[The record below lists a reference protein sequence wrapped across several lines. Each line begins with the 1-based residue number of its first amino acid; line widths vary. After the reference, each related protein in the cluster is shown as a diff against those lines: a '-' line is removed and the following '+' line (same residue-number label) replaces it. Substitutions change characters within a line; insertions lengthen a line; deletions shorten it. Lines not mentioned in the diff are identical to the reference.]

1 MPEYLQMFQFYPSV
15 VFDLEFLNFEP
26 CLPAKLPPL
35 FVIILDLEAP
45 KPYTDLITPDN
56 DPITTVRNHST
67 THRQQKEAYL
77 TEINHCARTTDI
89 VGNAIPMTSEEKLVT
104 GVYASVDA
112 AIACSLEKL
121 RSEDGVIASCTP
133 GCCHCCRFFI
143 LINVAEARTLVRY
156 IRRNFSPDRIEA
168 VRKKTLQWHEW
179 EHSGPGRYPASGS
192 GRYDSGYEHGC
203 PLLSNGMC
211 SVYPVRPVV
220 CRVHFVSSNPVFCLA
235 ANDPESEEDAPAVLL
250 SVAAAAEAC
259 ARTIRN
265 HIEKSG
271 LDYTRSRMLLPHWL
285 EIEMGWD
292 FHLSI

>member
-1 MPEYLQMFQFYPSV
+1 MLRARKKPAG
-15 VFDLEFLNFEP
+15 
-26 CLPAKLPPL
+26 LPLRDFIEALTAKLPPL

-45 KPYTDLITPDN
+45 KPYTGLITPDN
-56 DPITTVRNHST
+56 DPCRRTGSGIIHKTPST
-67 THRQQKEAYL
+67 ERSIRL
-77 TEINHCARTTDI
+77 TESSHCARNADT
-89 VGNAIPMTSEEKLVT
+89 VGNAIPMTPEEKLVT
-104 GVYASVDA
+104 DVYASVDTA
-112 AIACSLEKL
+112 TACNLEKL
-121 RSEDGVIASCTP
+121 RSEDGVIASCKQ

-143 LINVAEARTLVRY
+143 LINVAEARTLACY

-179 EHSGPGRYPASGS
+179 EHSGPGRYPASGI

-220 CRVHFVSSNPVFCLA
+220 CRVHFVSSNPLFCLA
-235 ANDPESEEDAPAVLL
+235 ANDPESEEDAPVVLL
-250 SVAAAAEAC
+250 SVAAAAEAS
-259 ARTIRN
+259 AGAIRN

-271 LDYTRSRMLLPHWL
+271 LDYTRTLMLLPHWL

-292 FHLSI
+292 FHLSR